1 MECWMIAFVVA
12 FVAVFTYIVMLGYGV
27 NAGNHGLFV
36 KVLRL
41 KARKADATELG
52 NAIFNHVMTEV
63 GRRGENWNGKY
74 DIRPAI
80 ELVGERD
87 FNDVYNAVAKRLL
100 ELDFQQVSLDQVNKV
115 LILG

>member
-1 MECWMIAFVVA
+1 MEYWLIAFVVA
-12 FVAVFTYIVMLGYGV
+12 FATVFTYIVMLEYGV

-36 KVLRL
+36 KILRL
-41 KARKADATELG
+41 KKRKADAMELG

-80 ELVGERD
+80 ELIGERD
-87 FNDVYNAVAKRLL
+87 FNNVYNAVAKRLL

-115 LILG
+115 LIIG

>member
-1 MECWMIAFVVA
+1 MVYSMPS
-12 FVAVFTYIVMLGYGV
+12 YGV
-27 NAGNHGLFV
+27 LNHEP
-36 KVLRL
+36 KERKMKTL
-41 KARKADATELG
+41 KLKKSTIDAY
-52 NAIFNHVMTEV
+52 NAILDYVMTEV

-80 ELVGERD
+80 ELIGERD
-87 FNDVYNAVAKRLL
+87 FNNVYNAVAKRLL

>member
-1 MECWMIAFVVA
+1 MEYWLIASVVA
-12 FVAVFTYIVMLGYGV
+12 FATVFTYIVMLEYGV

-52 NAIFNHVMTEV
+52 NAIFNHVMGEV

-80 ELVGERD
+80 ELIGERD
-87 FNDVYNAVAKRLL
+87 FNNVYNAVAKRLL

-115 LILG
+115 LIIG

>member
-1 MECWMIAFVVA
+1 MEYWMIAFVVA
-12 FVAVFTYIVMLGYGV
+12 FVAVFTYIVMLEYGV
-27 NAGNHGLFV
+27 NVGNHGLFV

-41 KARKADATELG
+41 KKRKADATEFG
-52 NAIFNHVMTEV
+52 NVIFDHVMTEV
-63 GRRGENWNGKY
+63 ARRGDNWNGKY

-80 ELVGERD
+80 ELIGERD